1 VSRGRLR
8 HRLEHDADRI
18 GYESRRRILPERVI
32 RLRTQGDLDGLRQV
46 VFLGDGHRLLV
57 RQHLQ
62 FAGRLACLALGGAD
76 LGAQRVGSD
85 FNDWSFSDEEFD
97 DNAEEQPVS
106 ETPTTAATTT
116 ESPTRDMTSL
126 LPLLCVT
133 QPSRGAPFSQS
144 EIGSCTLRFVKGPK
158 DWLKAAGSEAGGRR
172 GLGALGNGS

>member
-1 VSRGRLR
+1 MFTGCSCDGTVS
-8 HRLEHDADRI
+8 
-18 GYESRRRILPERVI
+18 S
-32 RLRTQGDLDGLRQV
+32 QGDLHVWPWV
-46 VFLGDGHRLLV
+46 VRISTLS
-57 RQHLQ
+57 
-62 FAGRLACLALGGAD
+62 
-76 LGAQRVGSD
+76 GSD
-85 FNDWSFSDEEFD
+85 SNFSAWSCSDEEFD

-116 ESPTRDMTSL
+116 ESPRRDMTSL

-158 DWLKAAGSEAGGRR
+158 DWLKAPGSEARGRR